1 MTDAP
6 DMVRLLAEFAADAR
20 LLTLLGLC
28 GATGILIGA
37 AGWALWSRNRRRRVE
52 AELAEVRG
60 ELKSQQA
67 LTDERRLTMEQAEKQ
82 LAATFAELANKSLAH
97 NSDSFLRLARQNLGL
112 HQERARAELSEKEQA
127 IERLVKPIQEALDK
141 THQQIG
147 EIEKHRHETFGSI
160 KAQLEAMALSQDALQ
175 NQTRNLVTALRR
187 PEVRGQWGELTL
199 RRVVE
204 LAGMVEHCDF
214 SEQQHVSTETGA
226 VRPDMIVRLPDR
238 GTIVVDAKTP
248 LDAYLS
254 AIEADDDPGRKL
266 ALQRHARNV
275 ADRVRQLASKSYWSQ
290 FAASPDFV
298 ILFIPGDQFL
308 SAAVSENPNLLEEAL
323 REKVIIAT
331 PTSLV
336 GMLKT
341 IAYGWRQLALNENAE
356 QIRLLAQD
364 MHGRLTTFTGH
375 LARVGRQLD
384 GTVKAFNSAVG
395 SMERK
400 VLPGARKFVDLGV
413 HAKSELEAPTVV
425 ETTPREIEDRS
436 AASSEESPK
445 IASIDV
451 TPSGTKDTPPAH

>member
-1 MTDAP
+1 M
-6 DMVRLLAEFAADAR
+6 
-20 LLTLLGLC
+20 
-28 GATGILIGA
+28 
-37 AGWALWSRNRRRRVE
+37 
-52 AELAEVRG
+52 
-60 ELKSQQA
+60 
-67 LTDERRLTMEQAEKQ
+67 
-82 LAATFAELANKSLAH
+82 
-97 NSDSFLRLARQNLGL
+97 
-112 HQERARAELSEKEQA
+112 
-127 IERLVKPIQEALDK
+127 
-141 THQQIG
+141 
-147 EIEKHRHETFGSI
+147 
-160 KAQLEAMALSQDALQ
+160 
-175 NQTRNLVTALRR
+175 
-187 PEVRGQWGELTL
+187 RGQWGELTL
-199 RRVVE
+199 QRLAE

-214 SEQQHVSTETGA
+214 SEQQHVSTESGA
-226 VRPDMIVRLPDR
+226 VRPDMIVRMPDR

-290 FAASPDFV
+290 FDASPDFV

-308 SAAVSENPNLLEEAL
+308 AAAVSENPSLLEDAL

-341 IAYGWRQLALNENAE
+341 IAYGWRQLALDENAE

-413 HAKSELEAPTVV
+413 HAKGELEPPTVV
-425 ETTPREIEDRS
+425 ETNPREIEDRS
-436 AASSEESPK
+436 AASDDESPK